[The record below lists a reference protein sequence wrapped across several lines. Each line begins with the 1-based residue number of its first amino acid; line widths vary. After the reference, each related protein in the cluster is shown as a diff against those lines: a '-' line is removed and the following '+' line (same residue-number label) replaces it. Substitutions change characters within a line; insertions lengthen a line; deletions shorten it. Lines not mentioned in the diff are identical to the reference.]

1 MKSTQPCSKTP
12 SNTKNKASGG
22 TKCQLVEAFWTFW
35 PAFQRWAESQTH
47 AEKLTPQRT
56 RILVSLADK
65 GPQIMSDLKTELG
78 VTATNITALVD
89 ALERDGLVTR
99 KQHPTDRR
107 ATIIEITPKATTE
120 VTQGCGA
127 FRERVAELF
136 CVLSENER
144 KDLLRMIETLR
155 SHLDPK
161 Q

>member
-1 MKSTQPCSKTP
+1 MKSEPCSKA
-12 SNTKNKASGG
+12 KNKASGG

-47 AEKLTPQRT
+47 AQKLTPQRT
-56 RILVSLADK
+56 RILVSLDEK

-89 ALERDGLVTR
+89 ALEGDGLVVR

-107 ATIIEITPKATTE
+107 ATIIEITPKGSAE
-120 VTQGCGA
+120 ISQGCGA

-136 CVLSENER
+136 CALSENER

-155 SHLDPK
+155 THLDAK
-161 Q
+161 

>member
-1 MKSTQPCSKTP
+1 MKTPQLCSKP
-12 SNTKNKASGG
+12 KSKASGG

-56 RILVSLADK
+56 RILVSLAEK

-89 ALERDGLVTR
+89 ALEADGLVVR
-99 KQHPTDRR
+99 KQHPNDRR
-107 ATIIEITPKATTE
+107 ATLIEITPQALTE

-136 CVLSENER
+136 CVLSESER

-155 SHLDPK
+155 AHLDAK
-161 Q
+161 